1 MLKERKLKV
10 YSQTRTS
17 NSTGY
22 FSQTKCSEVP
32 AILLSGK
39 WLEAA
44 GFSISD
50 HTDQGH
56 HCRLHHNYQ
65 EFLPGFLEN
74 TFPKRRSVLIL
85 YHLSSVSSPQNNS
98 INISK

>member
-17 NSTGY
+17 NSPGY
-22 FSQTKCSEVP
+22 FSPTKYSEVP

-44 GFSISD
+44 GFSIADRIKVSV
-50 HTDQGH
+50 
-56 HCRLHHNYQ
+56 
-65 EFLPGFLEN
+65 EN
-74 TFPKRRSVLIL
+74 GKLVITKAEKEVELL
-85 YHLSSVSSPQNNS
+85 
-98 INISK
+98 

>member
-1 MLKERKLKV
+1 MSKGRKLKV

-22 FSQTKCSEVP
+22 FSQTKYSEVP

-44 GFSISD
+44 VFSISD
-50 HTDQGH
+50 HI
-56 HCRLHHNYQ
+56 
-65 EFLPGFLEN
+65 
-74 TFPKRRSVLIL
+74 KVSVDDGKLI
-85 YHLSSVSSPQNNS
+85 
-98 INISK
+98 ITKED